1 MKRLV
6 RKNGH
11 ASLRRSLGGYMSE
24 LAESAAGIDLDALER
39 AARLLL
45 ACQARGGTVFTAGN
59 GGSASTASHF
69 ACDLMKGTRAG
80 GPPTFRVMALT
91 DNTAQMTA
99 WANDVGYER
108 VFAEQFLSLARTGDL
123 LVAISASGNSPN
135 VLAVAEAA
143 RGMGI
148 PVVALT
154 GRCGGKLAALADVTV
169 RVPADRI
176 EIVEDLHLVFAH
188 NLCVTTRERLQDS
201 VAEDTVIAVN
211 GARTTALTV

>member
-1 MKRLV
+1 MRQLV

-24 LAESAAGIDLDALER
+24 LAESAAAIDLDALEE

-45 ACQARGGTVFTAGN
+45 DCQARGGMVFTAGN

-80 GPPTFRVMALT
+80 GPPTFRVVALT

-108 VFAEQFLSLARTGDL
+108 VFAEQFLSLARPGDL
-123 LVAISASGNSPN
+123 LVAISASGNSTN

-143 RGMGI
+143 SELGI
-148 PVVALT
+148 AVIALT
-154 GRCGGKLAALADVTV
+154 GRSGGRLAELADLTV
-169 RVPADRI
+169 RAPSDRI

-188 NLCVTTRERLQDS
+188 NLCVTTRERLQNP

-211 GARTTALTV
+211 GARATALTV